1 MAVKRSLVPALERAV
16 EILDLVAEEPGTL
29 GISAIARRLDLPKSS
44 VANICGVLID
54 TGMLRLHSDGYR
66 LGAHL
71 AQLGASYL
79 SGVDYVRL
87 FHECCAGLDVAV
99 SETVQLAM
107 LNDDLDVVYLAR
119 RDGVYPVRLAST
131 PGKALPAT
139 CTATGKAMLAR
150 LTDDALAARLDDA
163 EFPALTRNSITSRTA
178 FVKEVA
184 DIRRQGFAVD
194 REEVIEGVICVAV
207 AVPGSGPG
215 GDSMA
220 MSVTL
225 LAPRASRSLLEQ
237 IAAEL
242 HGATQEFS
250 VGLGRRVGSGQ
261 ATG

>member
-16 EILDLVAEEPGTL
+16 EILDLVAEEPGAL
-29 GISAIARRLDLPKSS
+29 GISSIARRLDLPKSS
-44 VANICGVLID
+44 VANICGVLVD
-54 TGMLRLHSDGYR
+54 TGMLRLHADGYR

-79 SGVDYVRL
+79 SSVDYVRL

-107 LNDDLDVVYLAR
+107 LNDELEVVYLAR

-150 LTDDALAARLDDA
+150 LPDHVLAARLSDA
-163 EFPALTRNSITSRTA
+163 EFPALTKNSITTSDA
-178 FVKEVA
+178 FLKEIA
-184 DIRRQGFAVD
+184 EIRRKGFALD

-225 LAPRASRSLLEQ
+225 LAPRASKSLLKQ
-237 IAAEL
+237 IAEEL
-242 HGATQEFS
+242 NGITQAFS
-250 VGLGRRVGSGQ
+250 MGLGRRSVTDQ